1 MKLSNEVKL
10 GMAIFAAVIVFV
22 GGIIY
27 LRGID
32 FQKREYTLTI
42 LYDNVN
48 GLQEGNPIT
57 IAGLAVG
64 KVEELKLIGTAISVT
79 VQIQNKVQ
87 FPVDSKAYIKSSSLM
102 GGKLIAITP
111 GIESEVLHNGDTL
124 TGSYE
129 ADLTELTSTLAPISS
144 NVLGILERV
153 NTTFDEK
160 TRRNIQNILA
170 DVNRSSSELERI
182 IRDEGKRLDF
192 AIGNFAAFS
201 SNLSRFAVNLDSIA
215 LSQRTNL
222 DTSMA
227 TIRIVTYN
235 LQQASEN
242 LRSTTQ
248 SLDVVLGKI
257 QKGHGTLGKLVHEEK
272 LYNDIDSLASNLNLL
287 VKDLRENPGKY
298 VKVSVF

>member
-27 LRGID
+27 LRGVD

-42 LYDNVN
+42 LYNNVN
-48 GLQEGNPIT
+48 GLQEGSPIT

-64 KVEELKLIGTAISVT
+64 KVEELKLIGTAIAVK

-111 GIESEVLHNGDTL
+111 GIESAVLHNGDTI

-160 TRRNIQNILA
+160 TRRNIQGILA

-182 IRDEGKRLDF
+182 IRNEGQRLDF
-192 AIGNFAAFS
+192 AIGNFASFS
-201 SNLSRFAVNLDSIA
+201 SNLSRFAINLDSIA
-215 LSQRTNL
+215 LSQRVNL

-235 LQQASEN
+235 LQQASQN
-242 LRSTTQ
+242 LKSTTQ

-257 QKGHGTLGKLVHEEK
+257 EKGHGTLGKLIYEEK

>member
-27 LRGID
+27 LRGVD

-42 LYDNVN
+42 LYNNVN

-64 KVEELKLIGTAISVT
+64 KVEEMKLIGTAIAVK

-111 GIESEVLHNGDTL
+111 GIESGVLHNGDTL

-153 NTTFDEK
+153 NSTFDEK
-160 TRRNIQNILA
+160 TRHNIQGILA

-182 IRDEGKRLDF
+182 IHDEGQRLDF
-192 AIGNFAAFS
+192 AIGNFALFS
-201 SNLSRFAVNLDSIA
+201 SNLSRFAINLDSIA

-235 LQQASEN
+235 LQQASQN
-242 LRSTTQ
+242 LKSTTQ

-257 QKGHGTLGKLVHEEK
+257 EKGHGTLGKLIHEEK
-272 LYNDIDSLASNLNLL
+272 LYNDIDSLASNLYLL
-287 VKDLRENPGKY
+287 VKDLRENPDKY

>member
-27 LRGID
+27 LRGVD

-42 LYDNVN
+42 LYNNVN

-64 KVEELKLIGTAISVT
+64 KVEELKLIGTAIAVK

-111 GIESEVLHNGDTL
+111 GIESEVLRNGDTL

-160 TRRNIQNILA
+160 TRHNIQSILA

-182 IRDEGKRLDF
+182 IHNEGQRLDF
-192 AIGNFAAFS
+192 AIGNFASFS
-201 SNLSRFAVNLDSIA
+201 SNLSRFAINLDSIA

-235 LQQASEN
+235 LQQASQN
-242 LRSTTQ
+242 LKSTTQ
-248 SLDVVLGKI
+248 SLDIVLGKI
-257 QKGHGTLGKLVHEEK
+257 EKGHGTLGKLVHEEK

>member
-27 LRGID
+27 LRGVD

-64 KVEELKLIGTAISVT
+64 KVEELRLIGTAISVT

-144 NVLGILERV
+144 NILGILERV

-182 IRDEGKRLDF
+182 IRDEGQRLDF
-192 AIGNFAAFS
+192 AIGNFASFS
-201 SNLSRFAVNLDSIA
+201 SNLSRFAINLDSIA

>member
-1 MKLSNEVKL
+1 MKLSNEIKL
-10 GMAIFAAVIVFV
+10 GMVIFAAVIVFV
-22 GGIIY
+22 GGMIY
-27 LRGID
+27 LRGVD
-32 FQKREYTLTI
+32 FQKREYSLTI
-42 LYDNVN
+42 FYNNVN

-64 KVEELKLIGTAISVT
+64 KVEEMKLVGTAIAVK

-111 GIESEVLHNGDTL
+111 GTESTMLHNGDTL

-160 TRRNIQNILA
+160 TRGNIQNILA
-170 DVNRSSSELERI
+170 DVNRSSAELEHI
-182 IRDEGKRLDF
+182 IHDEGQRLDF
-192 AIGNFAAFS
+192 AIGNFGMFS
-201 SNLSRFAVNLDSIA
+201 SNLSRFAVNLDTIA
-215 LSQRTNL
+215 LSQRNNL

-227 TIRIVTYN
+227 AIRVVTYN

-248 SLDVVLGKI
+248 SLDIVLNKI
-257 QKGHGTLGKLVHEEK
+257 EKGQGTLGKLVQEEK
-272 LYNDIDSLASNLNLL
+272 LYDDIDSLASNLNLL
-287 VKDLRENPGKY
+287 VKDLRENPAKY

>member
-27 LRGID
+27 LRGVD

-42 LYDNVN
+42 LYNNVN

-64 KVEELKLIGTAISVT
+64 KVEELKLMGTAISVK

-111 GIESEVLHNGDTL
+111 GIESEVLQNGDTL

-182 IRDEGKRLDF
+182 IHDEGRRLDF
-192 AIGNFAAFS
+192 AIGNFASFS
-201 SNLSRFAVNLDSIA
+201 SNLSQFAINLDSIA

-242 LRSTTQ
+242 LKSTTQ

>member
-10 GMAIFAAVIVFV
+10 GMAIFAAVVVFV

-27 LRGID
+27 LRGVD
-32 FQKREYTLTI
+32 FQKREYTLTF
-42 LYDNVN
+42 LYNNVN

-64 KVEELKLIGTAISVT
+64 KVEELKLVGTAIAVT

-87 FPVDSKAYIKSSSLM
+87 FSVDSKAYIKSSSLM

-111 GIESEVLHNGDTL
+111 GIEPEMLHNGDTL
-124 TGSYE
+124 TGAYE

-144 NVLGILERV
+144 NILGILERV

-160 TRRNIQNILA
+160 TRHNIQNILT
-170 DVNRSSSELERI
+170 DVNRSSVELERI
-182 IRDEGKRLDF
+182 IRVEGERLDF
-192 AIGNFAAFS
+192 AIGNFSAFS
-201 SNLSRFAVNLDSIA
+201 SNLSRFAINLDSIA

-227 TIRIVTYN
+227 TIRIVAYN

-248 SLDVVLGKI
+248 SLDVVLNKI
-257 QKGHGTLGKLVHEEK
+257 EKGHGTLGKLVHEEK
-272 LYNDIDSLASNLNLL
+272 LYNDVDSLAANLYLL

>member
-27 LRGID
+27 LRGVD

-42 LYDNVN
+42 LYSNVN

-57 IAGLAVG
+57 IAGLGIG
-64 KVEELKLIGTAISVT
+64 KVEELKLIGTLIAVT
-79 VQIQNKVQ
+79 VQIQNKVL

-111 GIESEVLHNGDTL
+111 GIESDFLQNGDTL
-124 TGSYE
+124 AGSYE

-160 TRRNIQNILA
+160 TRRNIQNILS
-170 DVNRSSSELERI
+170 DVNRSSAELERI
-182 IRDEGKRLDF
+182 IRAEGERLDF
-192 AIGNFAAFS
+192 AIGNFATFS
-201 SNLSRFAVNLDSIA
+201 ANLSQFAVNLDSIA
-215 LSQRTNL
+215 LSQRSNL

-242 LRSTTQ
+242 LKSTTQ
-248 SLDVVLGKI
+248 SLDVVLNKI
-257 QKGHGTLGKLVHEEK
+257 QKGQGTLGKLVHEEK

>member
-10 GMAIFAAVIVFV
+10 GMAIFAAVVVFV

-27 LRGID
+27 LRGVD
-32 FQKREYTLTI
+32 FQKREYTLTF
-42 LYDNVN
+42 LYNNVN

-64 KVEELKLIGTAISVT
+64 KVEELKLVGTAIAVK

-111 GIESEVLHNGDTL
+111 GIESEILHDGDTL
-124 TGSYE
+124 TGAYE

-144 NVLGILERV
+144 NILGILERV

-160 TRRNIQNILA
+160 TRRNIQNILT
-170 DVNRSSSELERI
+170 DVNRSSTELERI
-182 IRDEGKRLDF
+182 IHVEGQRLDF
-192 AIGNFAAFS
+192 AIGNFSAFS

-227 TIRIVTYN
+227 TIRIVAAN

-248 SLDVVLGKI
+248 SLDVVLNKI
-257 QKGHGTLGKLVHEEK
+257 EKGHGTLGKLVHEEK
-272 LYNDIDSLASNLNLL
+272 LYNDVDSLAANLYLL

>member
-1 MKLSNEVKL
+1 MKLSNEIKL
-10 GMAIFAAVIVFV
+10 GMAIFAAVVVFV
-22 GGIIY
+22 GGVIY
-27 LRGID
+27 LRGVD
-32 FQKREYTLTI
+32 FQKREYTLII
-42 LYDNVN
+42 LYNNVN

-64 KVEELKLIGTAISVT
+64 KVEELKLVGTAIAVK

-111 GIESEVLHNGDTL
+111 GVESELLHNGDTL
-124 TGSYE
+124 TGVYE

-160 TRRNIQNILA
+160 TRRNIQNILS
-170 DVNRSSSELERI
+170 DVNRSSTELERI
-182 IRDEGKRLDF
+182 IHDEGKRLDF

-201 SNLSRFAVNLDSIA
+201 AHLSRFAVNLDSIA

-248 SLDVVLGKI
+248 SLDVVLNKI
-257 QKGHGTLGKLVHEEK
+257 QKGQGTLGKLVHEEK

>member
-27 LRGID
+27 LRGVD

-42 LYDNVN
+42 LYNNVN

-64 KVEELKLIGTAISVT
+64 KVEELKLIGTAIAVT

-182 IRDEGKRLDF
+182 IHNEGQRLDF

-201 SNLSRFAVNLDSIA
+201 SNLSQFAINLDSIA

-227 TIRIVTYN
+227 MIRIVSYN
-235 LQQASEN
+235 LQQASQN

-257 QKGHGTLGKLVHEEK
+257 EKGHGTLGKLVHEEK

>member
-27 LRGID
+27 LRGVD

-42 LYDNVN
+42 LYNNVN

-64 KVEELKLIGTAISVT
+64 KVEELKLIGTAIAVK

-111 GIESEVLHNGDTL
+111 GKESGVLHNGDTL

-160 TRRNIQNILA
+160 TRHNIQSILS

-182 IRDEGKRLDF
+182 IHDEGQRLDF
-192 AIGNFAAFS
+192 AIGNFASFS

-235 LQQASEN
+235 LQQASQN
-242 LRSTTQ
+242 LKSTTQ

-257 QKGHGTLGKLVHEEK
+257 EKGHGTLGKLVHEEK
-272 LYNDIDSLASNLNLL
+272 LYNDIDSLASNLYLL

>member
-27 LRGID
+27 LRGVD

-42 LYDNVN
+42 LYNNVN

-64 KVEELKLIGTAISVT
+64 KVEEMKLIGTAIAVK

-111 GIESEVLHNGDTL
+111 GIESGVLHNGDTL

-153 NTTFDEK
+153 NSTFDEK
-160 TRRNIQNILA
+160 TRHNIQGILA

-182 IRDEGKRLDF
+182 IHDEGQRLDF
-192 AIGNFAAFS
+192 AIGNFALFS
-201 SNLSRFAVNLDSIA
+201 SNLSRFAINLDSIA

-235 LQQASEN
+235 LQQASQN
-242 LRSTTQ
+242 LKSTTQ

-257 QKGHGTLGKLVHEEK
+257 EKGHGTLGKLIHEEK

>member
-27 LRGID
+27 LRGVD

-42 LYDNVN
+42 LYNNVN

-64 KVEELKLIGTAISVT
+64 KVEEMKLIGTAIAVK

-111 GIESEVLHNGDTL
+111 GIESGVLHNGDTL

-153 NTTFDEK
+153 NSTFDEK
-160 TRRNIQNILA
+160 TRHNIQGILA

-182 IRDEGKRLDF
+182 IHDEGQRLDF
-192 AIGNFAAFS
+192 AIGNFASFS
-201 SNLSRFAVNLDSIA
+201 SNLSRFAINLDSIA

-235 LQQASEN
+235 LQQASQN
-242 LRSTTQ
+242 LKSTTQ

-257 QKGHGTLGKLVHEEK
+257 EKGHGTLGKLIHEEK
-272 LYNDIDSLASNLNLL
+272 LYNDIDSLASNLYLL
-287 VKDLRENPGKY
+287 VKDLRENPDKY

>member
-27 LRGID
+27 LRGVD

-42 LYDNVN
+42 LYNNVN

-64 KVEELKLIGTAISVT
+64 KVEELKLIGTAIAVK
-79 VQIQNKVQ
+79 VQIQNKVL

-102 GGKLIAITP
+102 GGKLIAISP

-144 NVLGILERV
+144 NILGILERV

-160 TRRNIQNILA
+160 TRHNIQSILT

-182 IRDEGKRLDF
+182 IHDEGQRLDF
-192 AIGNFAAFS
+192 AIGNFASFS

-235 LQQASEN
+235 LQLASQN

-248 SLDVVLGKI
+248 SLDIVLGKI
-257 QKGHGTLGKLVHEEK
+257 EKGHGTLGKLVHEEK

>member
-64 KVEELKLIGTAISVT
+64 KVEEMKLIGTAISVK

-111 GIESEVLHNGDTL
+111 GIASEVLHNGDTL

-182 IRDEGKRLDF
+182 IRDEGQRLDF

>member
-1 MKLSNEVKL
+1 MKMSNEVKL

-27 LRGID
+27 LRGVD

-42 LYDNVN
+42 LYNNVN

-64 KVEELKLIGTAISVT
+64 KVEEMKLIGTAIAVK

-111 GIESEVLHNGDTL
+111 GIESGVLHNGDTL

-153 NTTFDEK
+153 NSTFDEK
-160 TRRNIQNILA
+160 TRHNIQGILA

-182 IRDEGKRLDF
+182 IHDEGQRLDF
-192 AIGNFAAFS
+192 AIGNFASFS
-201 SNLSRFAVNLDSIA
+201 SNLSRFAINLDSIA

-235 LQQASEN
+235 LQQASQN
-242 LRSTTQ
+242 LKSTTQ

-257 QKGHGTLGKLVHEEK
+257 EKGHGTLGKLIHEEK
-272 LYNDIDSLASNLNLL
+272 LYNDIDSLASNLYLL
-287 VKDLRENPGKY
+287 VKDLRENPDKY

>member
-27 LRGID
+27 LRGVD
-32 FQKREYTLTI
+32 FQRREYTLTI
-42 LYDNVN
+42 LYNNVN

-57 IAGLAVG
+57 VAGLSVG
-64 KVEELKLIGTAISVT
+64 KVEELKLVGTAIAVK
-79 VQIQNKVQ
+79 VQIQNKVK

-111 GIESEVLHNGDTL
+111 GVEADFLHDSDTL

-160 TRRNIQNILA
+160 TRRNIQNILS
-170 DVNRSSSELERI
+170 DVNRSSIELERI
-182 IRDEGKRLDF
+182 IHDEGQRLDF

-215 LSQRTNL
+215 LSQRSNL

-227 TIRIVTYN
+227 TIRVVTYN
-235 LQQASEN
+235 LHMASEN
-242 LRSTTQ
+242 LKSTTQ
-248 SLDVVLGKI
+248 SLDVVLNKI
-257 QKGHGTLGKLVHEEK
+257 EKGQGTLGKLVHEDK
-272 LYNDIDSLASNLNLL
+272 LYNDLDSLASNLNVL
-287 VKDLRENPGKY
+287 VKDLRDNPGKY

>member
-22 GGIIY
+22 GGVIY
-27 LRGID
+27 LRGVD
-32 FQKREYTLTI
+32 FQRREYTLTI
-42 LYDNVN
+42 LYGNVN

-64 KVEELKLIGTAISVT
+64 KVEELKLMGTAIAVK

-111 GIESEVLHNGDTL
+111 GIESGVLRNGDTL

-160 TRRNIQNILA
+160 TRRNIQGILA
-170 DVNRSSSELERI
+170 DVNRSSTELERI
-182 IRDEGKRLDF
+182 IRNEGQRLDF

-201 SNLSRFAVNLDSIA
+201 SNLSRFAMNLDSIA

-248 SLDVVLGKI
+248 SLDVVLNKI
-257 QKGHGTLGKLVHEEK
+257 QKGQGTLGKLVHEER

>member
-27 LRGID
+27 LRGVD

-42 LYDNVN
+42 LYNNVN
-48 GLQEGNPIT
+48 GLQEGSPIT
-57 IAGLAVG
+57 IAGLAIG
-64 KVEELKLIGTAISVT
+64 KVEELKLIGTAIAVK

-87 FPVDSKAYIKSSSLM
+87 FPVDSKAFIKSSSLM

-111 GIESEVLHNGDTL
+111 GIESEILHNGDTL

-182 IRDEGKRLDF
+182 IHDQGQRLDF
-192 AIGNFAAFS
+192 AIGNFASFS
-201 SNLSRFAVNLDSIA
+201 SNLSQFAINLDSIA

-235 LQQASEN
+235 LQQASQN

-248 SLDVVLGKI
+248 SLDVVLSKI
-257 QKGHGTLGKLVHEEK
+257 EKGHGTLGKLVHEEK

>member
-27 LRGID
+27 LRGVD

-42 LYDNVN
+42 LYNNVN

-64 KVEELKLIGTAISVT
+64 KVEELKLIGTAISVK

-160 TRRNIQNILA
+160 TRHNIQSILS
-170 DVNRSSSELERI
+170 DVNRSSAELERI
-182 IRDEGKRLDF
+182 IHDEGQRLDF
-192 AIGNFAAFS
+192 AIGNFASFS
-201 SNLSRFAVNLDSIA
+201 SNLSKFAINLDSIA

-235 LQQASEN
+235 LQQASQN
-242 LRSTTQ
+242 LKSTTQ

-257 QKGHGTLGKLVHEEK
+257 EKGHGTLGKLVHEEK

>member
-1 MKLSNEVKL
+1 MKLSNEIKL
-10 GMAIFAAVIVFV
+10 GMAVFAAVIVFV
-22 GGIIY
+22 GGVIY
-27 LRGID
+27 LRGVD

-42 LYDNVN
+42 LYNNVN

-64 KVEELKLIGTAISVT
+64 KVEDLKLVGTAIAVK
-79 VQIQNKVQ
+79 VQIQNKVL
-87 FPVDSKAYIKSSSLM
+87 FPIDSRAFIKSSSLM
-102 GGKLIAITP
+102 GGKLIAIVP
-111 GIESEVLHNGDTL
+111 GIESEMLHNGDTL

-160 TRRNIQNILA
+160 TRHNIQNILS
-170 DVNRSSSELERI
+170 DVNRSSTELEHI
-182 IRDEGKRLDF
+182 IHNEGLRLDY
-192 AIGNFAAFS
+192 AIGNFGTFS
-201 SNLSRFAVNLDSIA
+201 ANLSRFAMNLDSIA

-227 TIRIVTYN
+227 TIRIVAAN
-235 LQQASEN
+235 LHQASEN
-242 LRSTTQ
+242 LKSTTQ
-248 SLDVVLGKI
+248 SLDVVLAKI
-257 QKGHGTLGKLVHEEK
+257 EKGQGTLGKLVHEEK

-287 VKDLRENPGKY
+287 VKDLKDNPGKY

>member
-22 GGIIY
+22 GGVIY
-27 LRGID
+27 LRGVD
-32 FQKREYTLTI
+32 FQRREYTLTI
-42 LYDNVN
+42 LYSNVN

-64 KVEELKLIGTAISVT
+64 KVEELKLIGTAIAVK

-111 GIESEVLHNGDTL
+111 GIEPEVLRNGDTL

-160 TRRNIQNILA
+160 TRHNIQSILS
-170 DVNRSSSELERI
+170 DVNRSSTELERI
-182 IRDEGKRLDF
+182 IHDEGQRLDF

-201 SNLSRFAVNLDSIA
+201 SNLSRFAMNLDSIA

-242 LRSTTQ
+242 LKSTTQ
-248 SLDVVLGKI
+248 SLDVVLNKI
-257 QKGHGTLGKLVHEEK
+257 QKGQGTLGKLVHEER

>member
-27 LRGID
+27 LRGVD

-42 LYDNVN
+42 LYNNVN

-64 KVEELKLIGTAISVT
+64 KVEELRLIGTAISVT

-144 NVLGILERV
+144 NILGILERV

-182 IRDEGKRLDF
+182 IRDEGQRLDF
-192 AIGNFAAFS
+192 AIGNFASFS
-201 SNLSRFAVNLDSIA
+201 SNLSRFAINLDSIA

>member
-27 LRGID
+27 LRGVD

-42 LYDNVN
+42 LYTNVN

-64 KVEELKLIGTAISVT
+64 KVEEMKLIGTAIAVK

-111 GIESEVLHNGDTL
+111 GIESGVLHNGDTL

-153 NTTFDEK
+153 NSTFDEK
-160 TRRNIQNILA
+160 TRHNIQGILA

-182 IRDEGKRLDF
+182 IHDEGQRLDF
-192 AIGNFAAFS
+192 AIGNFALFS
-201 SNLSRFAVNLDSIA
+201 SNLSRFAINLDSIA

-235 LQQASEN
+235 LQQASQN
-242 LRSTTQ
+242 LKSTTQ

-257 QKGHGTLGKLVHEEK
+257 EKGHGTLGKLIHEEK

-287 VKDLRENPGKY
+287 VRDLRENPGKY

>member
-1 MKLSNEVKL
+1 MKLSNEIKL

-22 GGIIY
+22 GGVIY
-27 LRGID
+27 LRGVD

-42 LYDNVN
+42 FYNNVN

-57 IAGLAVG
+57 IAGLSVG
-64 KVEELKLIGTAISVT
+64 KVEDMKLVGTAIAVK

-87 FPVDSKAYIKSSSLM
+87 FPLDSKAYIKSSSLM

-111 GIESEVLHNGDTL
+111 GIDSQMLHNGDTL

-160 TRRNIQNILA
+160 TRHNIQSILD
-170 DVNRSSSELERI
+170 DVNRSSTELERI
-182 IRDEGKRLDF
+182 IHDEGQRLDF
-192 AIGNFAAFS
+192 AIGNFGTFS
-201 SNLSRFAVNLDSIA
+201 SNLSRFALNLDSMA

-227 TIRIVTYN
+227 TIRVVAYN
-235 LQQASEN
+235 LHQASEN

-248 SLDVVLGKI
+248 SLDIVLNKI
-257 QKGHGTLGKLVHEEK
+257 ERGEGTLGKLVHEEK

>member
-27 LRGID
+27 LRGVD

-42 LYDNVN
+42 LYNNVN

-64 KVEELKLIGTAISVT
+64 KVEELKLVGTAIAVT

-182 IRDEGKRLDF
+182 IHDEGQRLDF

-201 SNLSRFAVNLDSIA
+201 ENLSKFAINLDSIA

>member
-22 GGIIY
+22 GGVIY
-27 LRGID
+27 LRGVD

-42 LYDNVN
+42 LYNNVN

-57 IAGLAVG
+57 VAGLAVG
-64 KVEELKLIGTAISVT
+64 KVQDLKLIGTAIAVR

-87 FPVDSKAYIKSSSLM
+87 FPVDSKAFIKSSSLM

-111 GIESEVLHNGDTL
+111 GVDSAMLQNGDTL
-124 TGSYE
+124 SGSYE

-160 TRRNIQNILA
+160 TRRNIQGILS
-170 DVNRSSSELERI
+170 DVNRSSEELESI
-182 IRDEGKRLDF
+182 IHAEGERLDF
-192 AIGNFAAFS
+192 AIGNFGTFS
-201 SNLSRFAVNLDSIA
+201 SNLSRFATNLDSIA

-227 TIRIVTYN
+227 AIRIVAYN
-235 LQQASEN
+235 LQLASDN
-242 LRSTTQ
+242 LKSTTQ
-248 SLDVVLGKI
+248 SLDVVLNKI
-257 QKGHGTLGKLVHEEK
+257 QKGQGTLGKLVHEEK

-287 VKDLRENPGKY
+287 VKDLRENPGRY

>member
-27 LRGID
+27 LRGVD

-42 LYDNVN
+42 LYNNVN
-48 GLQEGNPIT
+48 GLQEGSPIT

-64 KVEELKLIGTAISVT
+64 KVEELKLIGTAIAVK

-111 GIESEVLHNGDTL
+111 GIESAVLQNGDTI

-160 TRRNIQNILA
+160 TRRNIQGILA

-182 IRDEGKRLDF
+182 IRNEGQRLDF
-192 AIGNFAAFS
+192 AIGNFASFS
-201 SNLSRFAVNLDSIA
+201 SNLSRFAINLDSIA
-215 LSQRTNL
+215 LSQRINL

-227 TIRIVTYN
+227 MIRIVTYN
-235 LQQASEN
+235 LQQASQN
-242 LRSTTQ
+242 LKSTTQ

-257 QKGHGTLGKLVHEEK
+257 EKGHGTLGKLIYEEK

>member
-1 MKLSNEVKL
+1 MKLSNEIKL
-10 GMAIFAAVIVFV
+10 GMAVFAAVIVFV
-22 GGIIY
+22 GGVIY
-27 LRGID
+27 LRGVD

-42 LYDNVN
+42 LYNNVN

-64 KVEELKLIGTAISVT
+64 KVEDLKLVGTAIAVK
-79 VQIQNKVQ
+79 VQIQNKVL
-87 FPVDSKAYIKSSSLM
+87 FPIDSKAFIKSSSLM
-102 GGKLIAITP
+102 GGKLIAIVP
-111 GIESEVLHNGDTL
+111 GLESEMLHNGDTL

-160 TRRNIQNILA
+160 TRHNIQNILS
-170 DVNRSSSELERI
+170 DVNRSSAELEQI
-182 IRDEGKRLDF
+182 IHNEGVRLDY
-192 AIGNFAAFS
+192 AIGNFGTFS
-201 SNLSRFAVNLDSIA
+201 ANLSRFAMNLDSIA

-227 TIRIVTYN
+227 TIRIVAAN
-235 LQQASEN
+235 LQLASEN
-242 LRSTTQ
+242 LKSTTQ
-248 SLDVVLGKI
+248 SLDVVLAKI
-257 QKGHGTLGKLVHEEK
+257 EKGQGTLGKLVHEEK

-287 VKDLRENPGKY
+287 VKDLKDNPGKY

>member
-10 GMAIFAAVIVFV
+10 GMSIFAAVIVFV

-27 LRGID
+27 LRGVD

-64 KVEELKLIGTAISVT
+64 KVEEMKLIGTAISVK

-111 GIESEVLHNGDTL
+111 GIEPEVLHNGDTL

-182 IRDEGKRLDF
+182 IHDQGKRLDF
-192 AIGNFAAFS
+192 AIGNFALFS
-201 SNLSRFAVNLDSIA
+201 SNLSRFAINLDSIA

-227 TIRIVTYN
+227 MIRIVTYN
-235 LQQASEN
+235 LQQASQN

-248 SLDVVLGKI
+248 SLDVVLGKVE
-257 QKGHGTLGKLVHEEK
+257 KGHGTLGKLVHEDK

>member
-1 MKLSNEVKL
+1 M
-10 GMAIFAAVIVFV
+10 
-22 GGIIY
+22 
-27 LRGID
+27 
-32 FQKREYTLTI
+32 LTI
-42 LYDNVN
+42 LYSNVN

-57 IAGLAVG
+57 VAGLAVG
-64 KVEELKLIGTAISVT
+64 KVADLKLIGNAIAVT

-87 FPVDSKAYIKSSSLM
+87 FPIDSKAFIKSSSLM

-111 GIESEVLHNGDTL
+111 GVATAMLKNGDTL
-124 TGSYE
+124 SGSYE

-160 TRRNIQNILA
+160 TRHNIQNILS
-170 DVNRSSSELERI
+170 DVNTSSAELEHI
-182 IRDEGKRLDF
+182 IHAEGERLDY
-192 AIGNFAAFS
+192 AIGNFGNFS

-227 TIRIVTYN
+227 SIRLVAEN
-235 LQQASEN
+235 LHQASEN
-242 LRSTTQ
+242 LKSTTQ
-248 SLDVVLGKI
+248 SLDIVLNKI
-257 QKGHGTLGKLVHEEK
+257 QKGQGTLGKLVHEEK
-272 LYNDIDSLASNLNLL
+272 LYDDVDSLACNLNLL

>member
-27 LRGID
+27 LRGVD

-42 LYDNVN
+42 LYNNVN
-48 GLQEGNPIT
+48 GLQEGSPIT
-57 IAGLAVG
+57 IAGLAIG
-64 KVEELKLIGTAISVT
+64 KVEELKLIGTAIAVK

-87 FPVDSKAYIKSSSLM
+87 FPVDSKAFIKSSSLM

-111 GIESEVLHNGDTL
+111 GIESDILHNGDTL

-182 IRDEGKRLDF
+182 IHDQGQRLDF
-192 AIGNFAAFS
+192 AIGNFASFS
-201 SNLSRFAVNLDSIA
+201 SNLSQFAINLDSIA

-227 TIRIVTYN
+227 MIRIVSYN
-235 LQQASEN
+235 LQQASQN
-242 LRSTTQ
+242 LKSTTQ

-257 QKGHGTLGKLVHEEK
+257 EKGHGTLGKLVHEEK